1 MDRHLKAIEKLLN
14 TLGTKRLESLYGLKG
29 YKFFVDEFIPQNQ
42 FHGGNIIVRT
52 EPKLPITLSI
62 KGEDVGMGK
71 YSNLARLGTN
81 LTSLLKYFE
90 GSGSHKPYILINPE
104 DFKILEDPF
113 KLLPSGKTSFID
125 HPKRFKRDPE
135 TRGVV
140 LIGEIGGTAEEE
152 AAEYIRREFDKPVIA
167 FIAGQ
172 TAPPGRRMGH
182 AGAIISG
189 GQGKAKD
196 KINALQAAGITVAV
210 NLSTL
215 GKTVLGVMGKI

>member
-1 MDRHLKAIEKLLN
+1 MTIFIFMELQLKSIEKLLN

-62 KGEDVGMGK
+62 KGEDVGMNK

-90 GSGSHKPYILINPE
+90 GSGGHKPYILINPE

-125 HPKRFKRDPE
+125 HP
-135 TRGVV
+135 
-140 LIGEIGGTAEEE
+140 EEF
-152 AAEYIRREFDKPVIA
+152 YEFDNNGTVVHKKTGFVY
-167 FIAGQ
+167 GL
-172 TAPPGRRMGH
+172 TKNNLLMLGD
-182 AGAIISG
+182 GAYHLSDIDNDEWFDSFSE
-189 GQGKAKD
+189 KD
-196 KINALQAAGITVAV
+196 KQELLRIYG
-210 NLSTL
+210 
-215 GKTVLGVMGKI
+215 